1 MMERLSKRNIAA
13 QALDVTGC
21 GRLLQL
27 APSWRGLLILNY
39 HRIGDGSRSLL
50 DRPLW
55 SATTEDFDRQV
66 QAAKRDFDVVGLSDL
81 DRVLQARRGRHVMIT
96 FDDGYLDNY
105 TDAFAVLRRHHVT
118 ATFFVTTGF
127 IDSPQVP
134 WWDQIAWMVRHS
146 PRSELPANP
155 WTGMPISLDEPD
167 RSRAIQRLLSLYKRL
182 SGEKT
187 ADYVADLSQL
197 LESPPIP
204 LHIGHELWMTWPM
217 LREMRQCG
225 MTIGGHTVHHPVLAN
240 LTLEQQDYEIGEC
253 RRRLVKELG
262 EPIDAFSYPVG
273 GRTSFN
279 ADTQM
284 LLAAHG
290 FRWGFTYQ
298 GGHVSSPQSD
308 RLALPR
314 TAVESDYDL
323 PLFRAILTL
332 PQWFA

>member
-1 MMERLSKRNIAA
+1 MLERLSKRNVAA

-39 HRIGDGSRSLL
+39 HRIGDGSRSPL

-55 SATTEDFDRQV
+55 SATTDDFDRQV
-66 QAAKRDFDVVGLSDL
+66 LAATRDFDVVGVADL
-81 DRVLQARRGRHVMIT
+81 DEVLRARRGRHVMFT

-105 TDAFAVLRRHHVT
+105 TEAFPVLKRHRAT

-127 IDSPQVP
+127 IDTPQVP

-146 PRSELPANP
+146 RLCGLPTNV
-155 WTGMPISLDEPD
+155 WTGMPIPFDEPD
-167 RSRAIQRLLSLYKRL
+167 RDRAIQRLLSLYKRL

-187 ADYVADLSQL
+187 ASFLADLKHL
-197 LESPPIP
+197 LQAPSVPQ
-204 LHIGHELWMTWPM
+204 HIGHELWMTWPM
-217 LREMRQCG
+217 LREMRQSG
-225 MTIGGHTVHHPVLAN
+225 MIIGGHTVNHPVLAN

-253 RRRLVKELG
+253 KRRLMEELG

-284 LLAAHG
+284 LLAHHG

-298 GGHVSSPQSD
+298 GGHVSSPASD

-314 TAVESDYDL
+314 TAVESEYDL